1 MEILMFF
8 RKNLIFTA
16 LFSFSLVSSLSA
28 SSNNGNP
35 PKDERIPIKLSAKS
49 SKEKI
54 SSITIGKKIEVDGET
69 EEEITEQ
76 TIWVDGYEIPSSG
89 NSRGEH
95 EFTAFL
101 PDRSAEVRVTS
112 LPVRLRNEWF
122 NLELNYGPDHER
134 TNSEC
139 MFSLHHH
146 KWTE

>member
-1 MEILMFF
+1 MFFF

-16 LFSFSLVSSLSA
+16 LFSFSLASSLSA
-28 SSNNGNP
+28 SSNSENP

-54 SSITIGKKIEVDGET
+54 SSIIIGKKIEVDRET

-76 TIWVDGYEIPSSG
+76 TIWVDGYEIPSNRS
-89 NSRGEH
+89 SRGEH

-101 PDRSAEVRVTS
+101 SDRNTEIRVTS
-112 LPVRLRNEWF
+112 LPVRLQNEWF
-122 NLELNYGPDHER
+122 NLELNHGPNYER
-134 TNSEC
+134 MDSEC
-139 MFSLHHH
+139 MFSLFHH

>member
-1 MEILMFF
+1 MFF

-16 LFSFSLVSSLSA
+16 LFSFGLASSLSA
-28 SSNNGNP
+28 SSNSGNP
-35 PKDERIPIKLSAKS
+35 PKNERIPIKLSAKS

-54 SSITIGKKIEVDGET
+54 SSGIIGRKIEVNVET

-89 NSRGEH
+89 SLRGEH

-101 PDRSAEVRVTS
+101 ADRNAEVRVTS
-112 LPVRLRNEWF
+112 LPVRLQNEWF

-134 TNSEC
+134 TSSEC